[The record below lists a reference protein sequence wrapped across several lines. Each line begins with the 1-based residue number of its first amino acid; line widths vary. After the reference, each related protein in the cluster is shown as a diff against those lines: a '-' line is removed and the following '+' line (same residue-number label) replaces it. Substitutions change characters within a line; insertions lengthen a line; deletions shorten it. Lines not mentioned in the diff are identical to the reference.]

1 MQNNCGLQSRS
12 FVTKCPPDQKD
23 KIMAEFEYDLF
34 VIGAGSGGVRAS
46 RIAASHGARVAVAEE
61 YRLGGTCVIRGCV
74 PKKLLVYGS
83 HFAED
88 LADAKR
94 FGWNTDGATFDWS
107 ILRDNVAAEVDRLEE
122 LYGQTLE
129 NNKVE
134 VFHERARISGCNSVR
149 LASGREISAK
159 YILIATGAWPAI
171 PDVPGADL
179 GITSNEVFHLPKLPK
194 RAIIAGAG
202 YIANEFAGIFN
213 ELGVEVTL
221 VTRGDKML
229 RSYDQEIVEK
239 LVGMSREKGIDI
251 RMNFPFKGATQQAD
265 GSLLIDGGDQGTIET
280 DLLMWAVG
288 RTPHTKEM
296 GLEAVGVDL
305 DSDGAVIVGDD
316 NRSTIKSIYA
326 VGDVTNRVQL
336 TPVAIREGHAFA
348 DTVFGNNRRTIDYA
362 SIPTAVFSNPPLA
375 GVGMTEEE
383 AREQLGD
390 VRIYKSDFRAMKNV
404 LAGRNERALYKMIVD
419 AATDKVVGLHLLGPD
434 SAEILQ
440 AAAVAVK
447 AGLTKQAFDDT
458 VALHPS
464 MAEELVLMK

>member
-1 MQNNCGLQSRS
+1 MNYD
-12 FVTKCPPDQKD
+12 F
-23 KIMAEFEYDLF
+23 DLF

-61 YRLGGTCVIRGCV
+61 YRVGGTCVIRGCV

-88 LADAKR
+88 LADARR
-94 FGWNTDGATFDWS
+94 FGWDTTGATFDWPT
-107 ILRDNVAAEVDRLEE
+107 LRDNVAAEVDRLEG
-122 LYGQTLE
+122 LYGQTLG

-134 VFHERARISGCNSVR
+134 IFLQRATVAAPNLVR
-149 LASGREISAK
+149 LADGREISAK
-159 YILIATGAWPAI
+159 HILIATGAWPAI
-171 PDVPGADL
+171 PAIPGAEY
-179 GITSNEVFHLPKLPK
+179 GITSNEVFHLENLPK
-194 RAIIAGAG
+194 RAVIAGAG
-202 YIANEFAGIFN
+202 YIANEFAGIFH

-239 LVGMSREKGIDI
+239 LVGISRSKGIDI
-251 RMNFPFKGATQQAD
+251 RFDFKCPAVRKQAD
-265 GSLLIDGGDQGTIET
+265 GSLLIESGNGDDVET
-280 DLLMWAVG
+280 DLLLFAIG
-288 RTPHTKEM
+288 RVPKTKDL
-296 GLEAVGVDL
+296 GLEAAGVAL
-305 DSDGAVIVGDD
+305 DADGAVVVDAH
-316 NRSTIKSIYA
+316 NATNVPSIHA

-348 DTVFGNNRRTIDYA
+348 DSVFGNNPRTIDYSA
-362 SIPTAVFSNPPLA
+362 IPTAVFSNPPIA
-375 GVGMTEEE
+375 GVGLTEEE
-383 AREQLGD
+383 ARATLSD
-390 VRIYKSDFRAMKNV
+390 VKVYKSDFRAMKNV

-419 AATDKVVGLHLLGPD
+419 GATDKVIGLHLIGPD

-440 AAAVAVK
+440 AAAIAVK
-447 AGLTKQAFDDT
+447 AGLTKQDFDDT

>member
-1 MQNNCGLQSRS
+1 
-12 FVTKCPPDQKD
+12 
-23 KIMAEFEYDLF
+23 MADYDYDLF

-61 YRLGGTCVIRGCV
+61 YRVGGTCVIRGCV

-88 LADAKR
+88 LADARR
-94 FGWNTDGATFDWS
+94 FGWNTEGATFDWPT
-107 ILRDNVAAEVDRLEE
+107 LRDNVAAEVDRLESA
-122 LYGQTLE
+122 YGETLA
-129 NNKVE
+129 NNRVE
-134 VFHERARISGCNSVR
+134 VFQERAAVNGPHSVK
-149 LASGREISAK
+149 LASGREVSAA
-159 YILIATGAWPAI
+159 YILIATGAWPAV

-179 GITSNEVFHLPKLPK
+179 GITSNEVFHLSGLPK
-194 RAIIAGAG
+194 RAVIAGAG

-239 LVGMSREKGIDI
+239 LIGMSREKGIDI
-251 RMNFPFKGATQQAD
+251 RMNFPFNSASRQAD
-265 GSLLIDGGDQGTIET
+265 GSILIDGGDQGMIET

-288 RTPHTKEM
+288 REPNSKNL
-296 GLEAVGVDL
+296 GLEAAGVAL
-305 DSDGAVIVGDD
+305 AKDGAVIVGDD
-316 NRSTIKSIYA
+316 NRTNVPSIYA

-348 DTVFGNNRRTIDYA
+348 DTVFGNNPRTIDYT

-375 GVGMTEEE
+375 SVGMTEDE
-383 AREQLGD
+383 AREKLGD
-390 VRIYKSDFRAMKNV
+390 IKVYKSDFRAMKNV
-404 LAGRNERALYKMIVD
+404 LAGRHERALYKMIVD
-419 AATDKVVGLHLLGPD
+419 AATDRVVGLHLIGPD

-440 AAAVAVK
+440 AAAIAVK

-464 MAEELVLMK
+464 MAEELVLLK